1 MHPQSF
7 DSYVFRTVE
16 IKTTDGVYKGLA
28 EVGTDG
34 EYCGGLINLKLR

>member
-1 MHPQSF
+1 MKIPAH
-7 DSYVFRTVE
+7 
-16 IKTTDGVYKGLA
+16 GVYKGLA